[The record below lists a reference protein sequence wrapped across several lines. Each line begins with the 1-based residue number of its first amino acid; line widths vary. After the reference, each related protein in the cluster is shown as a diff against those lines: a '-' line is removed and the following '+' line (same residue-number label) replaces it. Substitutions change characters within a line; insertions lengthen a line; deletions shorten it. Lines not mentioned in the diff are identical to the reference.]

1 MSHVSG
7 YKIWHTGLEPARLPK
22 TRATE
27 KHASL
32 PTEAG
37 EEPERDNVHG
47 GSIIKKEIIMT
58 TEEFMKA
65 LADVKVCP
73 VVVLDDAEDAV
84 PLAKAL
90 EAGKLPMAEVTFRT
104 AAAADS
110 IAKIAKEVP
119 GVIVGAGTVLDREQ
133 CARAINAGAQ
143 FIVSPSFS
151 DEVAQYAIGHGVAY
165 CPGTCTPTDI
175 TNALRYNLP
184 MVKFFPAGAYGGL
197 KTIKALSSVF
207 PQLKF
212 MPTGGVN
219 TENVNEYLGF
229 DKIICVGGTWVC
241 KKDKVAAH
249 DWDGITKLCQEAYDL
264 THKA

>member
-1 MSHVSG
+1 
-7 YKIWHTGLEPARLPK
+7 
-22 TRATE
+22 
-27 KHASL
+27 
-32 PTEAG
+32 
-37 EEPERDNVHG
+37 
-47 GSIIKKEIIMT
+47 
-58 TEEFMKA
+58 
-65 LADVKVCP
+65 
-73 VVVLDDAEDAV
+73 
-84 PLAKAL
+84 
-90 EAGKLPMAEVTFRT
+90 
-104 AAAADS
+104 
-110 IAKIAKEVP
+110 
-119 GVIVGAGTVLDREQ
+119 
-133 CARAINAGAQ
+133 
-143 FIVSPSFS
+143 
-151 DEVAQYAIGHGVAY
+151 
-165 CPGTCTPTDI
+165 
-175 TNALRYNLP
+175 

>member
-1 MSHVSG
+1 MNQ
-7 YKIWHTGLEPARLPK
+7 K
-22 TRATE
+22 
-27 KHASL
+27 
-32 PTEAG
+32 
-37 EEPERDNVHG
+37 
-47 GSIIKKEIIMT
+47 
-58 TEEFMKA
+58 EFMDA
-65 LADVKVCP
+65 LAATKVCP
-73 VVVLDDAEDAV
+73 VVVIDDANDAV

-104 AAAADS
+104 DAAAEAIS
-110 IAKIAKEVP
+110 RIAKEVP

-143 FIVSPSFS
+143 FIVAPSFS

-175 TNALRYNLP
+175 TAALRYNLP

-197 KTIKALSSVF
+197 KTLKALASVF

-219 TENVNEYLGF
+219 PENVNEYLAF
-229 DKIICVGGTWVC
+229 NKIVSVGGTWVC
-241 KKDKVAAH
+241 KKDLVDNKN
-249 DWDGITKLCQEAYDL
+249 WDEITKLCQEAYDM
-264 THKA
+264 TH

>member
-1 MSHVSG
+1 MNQ
-7 YKIWHTGLEPARLPK
+7 K
-22 TRATE
+22 
-27 KHASL
+27 
-32 PTEAG
+32 
-37 EEPERDNVHG
+37 
-47 GSIIKKEIIMT
+47 
-58 TEEFMKA
+58 EFMDA
-65 LADVKVCP
+65 LAATKVCP
-73 VVVLDDAEDAV
+73 VVVIDDANDAV

-104 AAAADS
+104 DAAAEAIS
-110 IAKIAKEVP
+110 RIAKEVP

-143 FIVSPSFS
+143 FIVAPSFS

-184 MVKFFPAGAYGGL
+184 MVKFFPAAAYGGL
-197 KTIKALSSVF
+197 KTLKALSPVF

-219 TENVNEYLGF
+219 LDNVLEYLAF
-229 DKIICVGGTWVC
+229 DKIIGVGGTWVC
-241 KKDKVAAH
+241 KKDMLVNK
-249 DWDGITKLCQEAYDL
+249 DWAGITKLCQEAYDL